1 MSFIKRA
8 LEARYARQY
17 LRDSEEFQVLSAEE
31 IDMSQVDNGEDD

>member
-17 LRDSEEFQVLSAEE
+17 LRDAEEFTVLDAEE
-31 IDMSQVDNGEDD
+31 IDMDLVDTGDDD